1 MSEQKEQDLPNSSEI
16 LDDVLSLQ
24 SKYPDKPP
32 ADSIDC
38 KPNNIKDL
46 KPGHG
51 FSNNLRDLMANIKI
65 EITEQPATNKL
76 RFRLLSFLLFL
87 FRRLGMRLLSI
98 FFNFQNYRQEIF
110 KNIFL
115 HHYRYESEGRSA
127 GTLLGRNATN
137 KTKTYP
143 TLKILGFQVGTYNL

>member
-38 KPNNIKDL
+38 KPNFKDL
-46 KPGHG
+46 KPGLG

-76 RFRLLSFLLFL
+76 RFRLHTFL
-87 FRRLGMRLLSI
+87 FI
-98 FFNFQNYRQEIF
+98 IHF
-110 KNIFL
+110 
-115 HHYRYESEGRSA
+115 
-127 GTLLGRNATN
+127 
-137 KTKTYP
+137 
-143 TLKILGFQVGTYNL
+143 

>member
-1 MSEQKEQDLPNSSEI
+1 MSEQQEQDSPNTSEI
-16 LDDVLSLQ
+16 LGDVLSLQ

-32 ADSIDC
+32 ADSID
-38 KPNNIKDL
+38 NIKDL

-76 RFRLLSFLLFL
+76 RFRLLSFLLFP
-87 FRRLGMRLLSI
+87 FRRLGMRLLLSI
-98 FFNFQNYRQEIF
+98 FFNFQNYRQEIL

-115 HHYRYESEGRSA
+115 RHYRYESEGRSA
-127 GTLLGRNATN
+127 GTLLGRNTTN

-143 TLKILGFQVGTYNL
+143 TLKIIGFQVHTIYNI

>member
-38 KPNNIKDL
+38 KPNIKDL
-46 KPGHG
+46 KPGPG

-76 RFRLLSFLLFL
+76 RFRLLSFLLFP

-98 FFNFQNYRQEIF
+98 FFNFQNYRQEI
-110 KNIFL
+110 
-115 HHYRYESEGRSA
+115 
-127 GTLLGRNATN
+127 
-137 KTKTYP
+137 
-143 TLKILGFQVGTYNL
+143 

>member
-1 MSEQKEQDLPNSSEI
+1 MTEQQDSPNTSEI
-16 LDDVLSLQ
+16 LGDVLSLQ

-38 KPNNIKDL
+38 KPNNKDL

-76 RFRLLSFLLFL
+76 RFRLLSFLLFP
-87 FRRLGMRLLSI
+87 FRRLGMRDCYSYFSI
-98 FFNFQNYRQEIF
+98 FQIYRKEIL
-110 KNIFL
+110 KKIIFTP
-115 HHYRYESEGRSA
+115 SQ
-127 GTLLGRNATN
+127 
-137 KTKTYP
+137 
-143 TLKILGFQVGTYNL
+143 I